1 MANTAAHTA
10 VFDLSKRG
18 TTSKPLSFSLRT
30 SILTIGNAMIMST
43 ISRSRF
49 RLSAGAIAVLFFA
62 FAPIGGA
69 ITPAQAQVSVSVEFR
84 TALEPYGRWER
95 HARWGEIWIP
105 ANRPRDWRPYTV
117 GHWVYTDDWGW
128 YWIEDEEEA
137 AWGLVTY
144 HYGRWV
150 YDDEWRWA
158 WVPAAEWGPG
168 WVQWRRSRDVVGW
181 APLPPDNIAVEF
193 RERPEV
199 WAFCRPRD
207 FLAPRVAA
215 VVLPAREYP
224 VLIRETV
231 IENRTVIVSNR
242 GPRFAVNPGIPAA
255 FIAASVGRPL
265 RAFEVRP
272 RVLAGTVR
280 FPNAVEVRAQDLRNP
295 QVARSLRTEVRES
308 RTEIRPTAS
317 VPNPRP
323 LAPNEQ
329 GRLGDNPPRAA
340 QGQFGTQGRG
350 TQPGQAPQTEGQQK
364 QLPQTQGKGGQPQQ
378 QLPQTQGKGGQPQ
391 QQLPQTQAKSGEPQ
405 QQLPQTQGKGGQPQ
419 QQLPQTQGK
428 GGQPQQQLPQT
439 QGKGG
444 QPQQQLPQTQGKG
457 GQPKQPPQT
466 EGRGAQP
473 QRPPQAQ
480 PRQLPQT
487 EGRGAQP
494 QPPPQAQPRQLPQAQ
509 PRQLPQTE
517 GRGAQPQR
525 PPQAQPRQLPQTEG
539 RGAQPQPPPQAQPR
553 QPPQAQPRQP

>member
-95 HARWGEIWIP
+95 HPRWGEIWIP
-105 ANRPRDWRPYTV
+105 GNRPPDWRPYTV

-150 YDDEWRWA
+150 YDDEWV

-168 WVQWRRSRDVVGW
+168 WVQWRRSQDVVGW

-193 RERPEV
+193 RERPDV
-199 WAFCRPRD
+199 WVFCRARD

-215 VVLPAREYP
+215 VVLPARESP
-224 VLIRETV
+224 VLIRDTV
-231 IENRTVIVSNR
+231 VVNRTVIVSNR

-272 RVLAGTVR
+272 RVLAGTGR
-280 FPNAVEVRAQDLRNP
+280 IPGAVELRAQDLRSP
-295 QVARSLRTEVRES
+295 QAVRSLRSELRES

-317 VPNPRP
+317 IPNPRP

-340 QGQFGTQGRG
+340 QGLLGTQGRG

-364 QLPQTQGKGGQPQQ
+364 QLPQQGKGGQPQ

-391 QQLPQTQAKSGEPQ
+391 QLPQTQGKGGQP

-419 QQLPQTQGK
+419 QLPQTQGK
-428 GGQPQQQLPQT
+428 GGQPQ
-439 QGKGG
+439 
-444 QPQQQLPQTQGKG
+444 
-457 GQPKQPPQT
+457 
-466 EGRGAQP
+466 
-473 QRPPQAQ
+473 
-480 PRQLPQT
+480 
-487 EGRGAQP
+487 
-494 QPPPQAQPRQLPQAQ
+494 
-509 PRQLPQTE
+509 
-517 GRGAQPQR
+517 
-525 PPQAQPRQLPQTEG
+525 
-539 RGAQPQPPPQAQPR
+539 
-553 QPPQAQPRQP
+553 